1 MRGAGGARRSAL
13 PLALAA
19 LALIAG
25 AGPAAADRLPFQSKI
40 SIAAVELGFQGRVRV
55 SVFRPCSE
63 NRRVVLFRVVK
74 GGPDAAMGH
83 TRSDSRGAWRIAVS
97 GFAGISLAEFYAKAF
112 PARRSLAGLPIL
124 CDTARS
130 KAIGLG
136 R

>member
-1 MRGAGGARRSAL
+1 V
-13 PLALAA
+13 AA
-19 LALIAG
+19 LALLAG

-55 SVFRPCSE
+55 PVFRPCSE
-63 NRRVVLFRVVK
+63 NRRVVLFRVLE
-74 GGPDAAMGH
+74 GGPDEAMGH
-83 TRSDSRGAWRIAVS
+83 TRSGRRGAWRIPVS

-124 CDTARS
+124 CDTASSR
-130 KAIGLG
+130 AIGLG